1 MVMEVKSELLY
12 YQHVHLAHIFRTKK
26 SAWQQRVQYM
36 LRHVYMGDFRF
47 DFRCDFLLL
56 NDAKK
61 WISGEYLL

>member
-12 YQHVHLAHIFRTKK
+12 YQQVHLAHIFRTKK
-26 SAWQQRVQYM
+26 SGSSVY
-36 LRHVYMGDFRF
+36 VYMGDFRF